1 MPRDEE
7 LPNLDSALEKSFSE
21 MKIGEDKFE
30 KVKEDVVAEVGQ
42 KYKIEY
48 GRKFSSEN
56 QKGSFTVKPTT
67 ATKSII
73 DKPLDISNED
83 EIIENVGEKGE
94 KKVVE
99 ILDKPSTS
107 LGDDFEVEW

>member
-30 KVKEDVVAEVGQ
+30 KVKEEDVTEVEQ

-73 DKPLDISNED
+73 DKPLDISNDD
-83 EIIENVGEKGE
+83 EIIEDMKIKDE

-99 ILDKPSTS
+99 ILDKPSAS

>member
-7 LPNLDSALEKSFSE
+7 PPNLDSALEKSFSE

-30 KVKEDVVAEVGQ
+30 KVKEEVVAEVGQ
-42 KYKIEY
+42 KHKIEY

-56 QKGSFTVKPTT
+56 QKGSFTVKPTA

-73 DKPLDISNED
+73 DKPLDISNDD
-83 EIIENVGEKGE
+83 EKINDVEKMDE
-94 KKVVE
+94 KKVVVV
-99 ILDKPSTS
+99 LDKPSSS